1 MKNLLLLGTGIAV
14 TFCFAPMAAAQEAK
28 PNVEREIVVTGQSLS
43 DTEKAL
49 FDCLARGCPPEE
61 DIRLT
66 LAHAENQFVAGDYR
80 DSRSTLRKSLS
91 RNRKHGDELPV
102 PVSRLFRANSR
113 ISAHQG
119 EAKDFQLS
127 VLDMR
132 NTLENGLGKEDPRT
146 LAAEVEVGDSRAK
159 LGYPDEAERIYKRT
173 EERALA
179 LGNARVATYAKLR
192 QILLDQARLESPS
205 APTSYKI
212 ELEKKVVEGLTQLS
226 ENPLEG
232 AEEFTLVADVLLAR
246 LARQSGDESQ
256 TEALLKRFAESNG
269 ASHPILIKSEPM
281 PILSNNETE
290 IKERGVL
297 NTSDYQINRNSVGK
311 WADIGFWI
319 NAEGQVEDI
328 EVLRAKGATTWLKP
342 VAANIATR
350 IYAPLKRGG
359 EDPITGFYMIERYS
373 LTANKSNQTT
383 GTRLSQREPILR
395 IERLDIT
402 PDDYQRPEGI

>member
-1 MKNLLLLGTGIAV
+1 MKNFLLLSTGIAASIGFSPIAV
-14 TFCFAPMAAAQEAK
+14 AQEAK
-28 PNVEREIVVTGQSLS
+28 PSEQREIVVTGQSLS

-80 DSRSTLRKSLS
+80 DSRSTLRQSLG
-91 RNRKHGDELPV
+91 RNKKYGDELPV
-102 PVSRLFRANSR
+102 PVSRLYRANSR

-132 NTLENGLGKEDPRT
+132 DTLAGGLGKEDPRT

-173 EERALA
+173 EERALE

-192 QILLDQARLESPS
+192 QILLNQARLESPS
-205 APTSYKI
+205 SPSSYKI
-212 ELEKKVVEGLTQLS
+212 ELEKNVIEGLTQIS
-226 ENPLEG
+226 QSPLEG
-232 AEEFTLVADVLLAR
+232 ADEFTLVADVLLAR
-246 LARQSGDESQ
+246 FARKNGDETQ
-256 TEALLKRFAESNG
+256 TEALLKRFAESSG
-269 ASHPILIKSEPM
+269 ATRPILIKSEPM

-297 NTSDYQINRNSVGK
+297 NTSDYQITRNSVGK
-311 WADIGFWI
+311 WADIGFWV
-319 NAEGQVEDI
+319 NVDGQVEDI
-328 EVLRAKGATTWLKP
+328 EILRAEGAANWLKP
-342 VAANIATR
+342 VAENISKR

-359 EDPITGFYMIERYS
+359 IDPVPGFYMIERYS
-373 LTANKSNQTT
+373 LTANKTTQTT